1 MMKIVQI
8 NYIYE
13 TKYATLMEKVERLI
27 VDH

>member
-1 MMKIVQI
+1 MMTIVQI
-8 NYIYE
+8 KYIYE